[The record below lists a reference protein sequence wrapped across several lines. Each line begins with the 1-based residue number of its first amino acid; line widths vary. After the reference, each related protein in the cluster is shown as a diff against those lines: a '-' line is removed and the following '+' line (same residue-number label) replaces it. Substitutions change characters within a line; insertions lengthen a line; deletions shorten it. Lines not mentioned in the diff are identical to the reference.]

1 MIFKYDYAPFG
12 HDRRG
17 FNEAD
22 IIDVSVDRV
31 SIQRYLSR
39 VLYIREVAILY
50 SRVVFF
56 PHCLLL
62 AGDWSK
68 CARESA
74 QEPEP

>member
-31 SIQRYLSR
+31 RIERYLSR
-39 VLYIREVAILY
+39 IFDVREAVILS
-50 SRVVFF
+50 SRVIFF
-56 PHCLLL
+56 PHCIIL
-62 AGDWSK
+62 AGNWPK
-68 CARESA
+68 CTRESS